1 MKKTLVALAVL
12 AASGAS
18 FAQVTITGQYGFGY
32 AQSSDSANN
41 TSGGLG
47 ISDSNITFSATEDL
61 GGGMKAAAQLK
72 IDGLNRAV
80 AHGGDT
86 WVSLSGGFGT
96 LQMGLAEY
104 DTDTAD
110 QFGTFLGDTILG
122 GRMGDSERTADF
134 VQYGTS
140 FGPVGVSIRHTEA
153 AAGNGVGAGAAGSSS
168 QRENTIA
175 VSYAAGPLSVKADY
189 AAFDNKST
197 PTANTA
203 WFATGY
209 DTRTTLGGNY
219 DLGAVKLGL
228 GVQSTKY
235 YTTGSTTETF
245 LGASVPLGA
254 LALGIDYMSTKI
266 SDSAADGTGTGFG
279 IQATYSLSKR
289 TNIRARYASYDAT
302 ISPANKTT
310 GTSVELYHNF

>member
-32 AQSSDSANN
+32 SPGSDAAGN
-41 TSGGLG
+41 TSGGFG
-47 ISDSNITFSATEDL
+47 ISDSNITFSASEDL

-96 LQMGLAEY
+96 LSMGLAEY

-110 QFGTFLGDTILG
+110 QFGTFLGDTLLG

-134 VQYGTS
+134 VQYATS
-140 FGPVGVSIRHTEA
+140 VGPLGVSVRHTEA
-153 AAGNGVGAGAAGSSS
+153 AANQGSGGAAGSTN
-168 QRENTIA
+168 QRENSVA
-175 VSYAAGPLSVKADY
+175 ASYAAGPLTLKADY
-189 AAFDNKST
+189 ATWDNKST
-197 PTANTA
+197 PTANVA

-209 DTRTTLGGNY
+209 DTRTTFGGSY
-219 DLGAVKLGL
+219 DLGAVKLAAAI
-228 GVQSTKY
+228 QSTKY

-245 LGASVPLGA
+245 LGATAPIGAVNLGV
-254 LALGIDYMSTKI
+254 DYMSTKI
-266 SDSAADGTGTGFG
+266 SDSLADGTGTGFG
-279 IQATYSLSKR
+279 VQAVYNLSKR
-289 TNIRARYASYDAT
+289 TNMRFRYASYDSV
-302 ISPANKTT
+302 ISPANKTV
-310 GTSVELYHNF
+310 GTSLALYHNF